1 MKRDGNHGYKAQG
14 TRHKVQGTINVQD
27 LRAKE
32 IKQEIEANIKSSTDF
47 QVYASL
53 AYGV

>member
-1 MKRDGNHGYKAQG
+1 MGATGIRHKAQG
-14 TRHKVQGTINVQD
+14 TRKVQD